1 MMTIKHNYHTHT
13 YRCDHA
19 DGTDEEYVL
28 AAIENGVEELGFSDH
43 IMLPDHSQ
51 IGIRG
56 EYEVLDNY
64 IESINALKEKYKD
77 KIKIHIGLEAEAMHY
92 YFPYYRHLL
101 ESGKIEYLICGNH
114 CEVAGNRLKFFFS
127 SKTTKKDIK
136 KYTSSLIEGM
146 NTGLFIYV
154 AHPDYFMGSYNEW
167 NHFTKRISKKII
179 KTALKKNIPLEFNFG
194 GVRCR
199 ERFFNKEYRLP
210 YPYDK
215 FWILAKK
222 MGAKVILGYDA
233 HSPRDFNYEVNK
245 QGFEMVEKL
254 GLNPIEKL
262 DL

>member
-1 MMTIKHNYHTHT
+1 M
-13 YRCDHA
+13 
-19 DGTDEEYVL
+19 
-28 AAIENGVEELGFSDH
+28 
-43 IMLPDHSQ
+43 
-51 IGIRG
+51 
-56 EYEVLDNY
+56 LDN
-64 IESINALKEKYKD
+64 INN
-77 KIKIHIGLEAEAMHY
+77 
-92 YFPYYRHLL
+92 YRNYLL

-167 NHFTKRISKKII
+167 NHFTKKISKKII
-179 KTALKKNIPLEFNFG
+179 KTAIKKDIPLEFNFG